1 MEKHEI
7 NIEIAK
13 KLGWTKIEFYED
25 NAGPSFWCGAP
36 PLQIRL
42 GKDGEWEVFREKQSK
57 AIPNYC
63 GDLNLIQAAFKT
75 LNDEQKRTCV
85 YECVDLLDKGL
96 FLFDATASQWAEAF
110 LIAVKNK

>member
-1 MEKHEI
+1 MNKDQT
-7 NIEIAK
+7 NIAIVEY
-13 KLGWTKIEFYED
+13 LGWTKIEFYED
-25 NAGPSFWCGAP
+25 NAGPSFWCGIP
-36 PLQIRL
+36 PLRVGL
-42 GKDGEWEVFREKQSK
+42 GKDGEWEAVREKHSK
-57 AIPNYC
+57 CIPNYC